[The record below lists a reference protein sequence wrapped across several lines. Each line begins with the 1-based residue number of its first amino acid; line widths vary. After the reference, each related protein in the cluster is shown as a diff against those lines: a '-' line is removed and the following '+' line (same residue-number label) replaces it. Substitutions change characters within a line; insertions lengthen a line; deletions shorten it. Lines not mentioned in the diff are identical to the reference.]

1 MPTPSMLK
9 SNRGMVNSY
18 GQEMGEPGM
27 NQTYYEYPGYGDGRR
42 QWKWFWFDL
51 INYIYEWYKLFWNVW
66 EIAFSMGMDIPEW
79 VYRTKNTTIFSIC
92 IK

>member
-1 MPTPSMLK
+1 MLK

-42 QWKWFWFDL
+42 Q
-51 INYIYEWYKLFWNVW
+51 
-66 EIAFSMGMDIPEW
+66 
-79 VYRTKNTTIFSIC
+79 
-92 IK
+92 